1 MRVFVTGGTGFVG
14 AHLVRALVARGDQVT
29 CLVRTPTK
37 AQALGWRGVRIV
49 RGDLDDA
56 RALRDGAAGAEVVY
70 HVAGRISARTA
81 EEFMAANRDG
91 TANLLEAAAD
101 APPPRR
107 FVLVSS
113 LAAAG
118 PTTPGHPVDER
129 RPPAPVSD
137 YGRSKLAAEV
147 LVRAMP
153 FPWTIVRPPIVYGEW
168 DHGVLTAFKLVRL
181 GVVPRF
187 GDGSQELSVIYAG
200 DLAEAVIAAGSTPG
214 TANRI
219 YFAAHPVATSSTE
232 LIRAIGRALGK
243 TPRLLHIPGPA
254 ARAILWTIGSAAR
267 LAGRATILSADK
279 AEDFLA
285 AAWTCRADAL
295 ERDTGWRAHVDLEA
309 GLRRTAEWYRT
320 EGWL

>member
-1 MRVFVTGGTGFVG
+1 
-14 AHLVRALVARGDQVT
+14 
-29 CLVRTPTK
+29 
-37 AQALGWRGVRIV
+37 
-49 RGDLDDA
+49 
-56 RALRDGAAGAEVVY
+56 
-70 HVAGRISARTA
+70 
-81 EEFMAANRDG
+81 MAANRDG
-91 TANLLEAAAD
+91 TANLLEAAAE
-101 APPPRR
+101 APPRR
-107 FVLVSS
+107 CVLVSA

-147 LVRAMP
+147 LVRAMS

-168 DHGVLTAFKLVRL
+168 DHGILTAFKLVRV

-200 DLAEAVIAAGSTPG
+200 DLAEALIAAGSGPA

-219 YFAAHPVATSSTE
+219 YFAAHPVATSSTG
-232 LIRAIGRALGK
+232 LIRAIGRALGQRARLGPI
-243 TPRLLHIPGPA
+243 PRPA
-254 ARAILWTIGSAAR
+254 ARALLWTIGSAAR
-267 LAGRATILSADK
+267 RAGRSTILSADK

-295 ERDTGWRAHVDLEA
+295 ERDTGWRARVDLEA
-309 GLRRTAEWYRT
+309 GARRTPGGDRPGGRLGARHRS
-320 EGWL
+320 

>member
-1 MRVFVTGGTGFVG
+1 VRAFVTGGTGFVG
-14 AHLVRALVARGDQVT
+14 AHLVRALVGRGDQVT

-56 RALRDGAAGAEVVY
+56 GALREGAAGAEVVY
-70 HVAGRISARTA
+70 HVAGRISAHTA

-91 TANLLEAAAD
+91 TANLLEAAAE
-101 APPPRR
+101 APPRR

-147 LVRAMP
+147 LVRAMS

-168 DHGVLTAFKLVRL
+168 DHGILTAFKLVRV

-200 DLAEAVIAAGSTPG
+200 DLAEALIAAGSAPA

-243 TPRLLHIPGPA
+243 RPRLLHIPGPA
-254 ARAILWTIGSAAR
+254 ARALLWTIGSAAR
-267 LAGRATILSADK
+267 LAGRSTILSADK